1 MQLLRGDL
9 CLFRLPVRCLCP
21 ITNATGGS
29 GTTGRPARTG
39 PVDFAAIGQR
49 QHPDGMANQ
58 TKGRSGKI
66 LFALLTLCILS
77 AIAATV
83 LLANDYRNLNR
94 LLARFGY
101 EPIQARPAAR
111 EPLPHEIRG
120 NRIPR
125 PKVEIPERLVSN
137 LVPMETKFTR
147 PIRRDPKELC
157 TALARSGFVNA
168 GWKEGLAKGS
178 WECTSYREFLVGE
191 GGSGPASSAYLSIRG
206 SDEARLTSFRIKLNL
221 ENERDRADLTNA
233 AIGAVE
239 VFLNEVHWKDAPDI
253 VDNIRNLQEFDVIQ
267 FGNRIQL
274 KKEFGETPRYN
285 FIITPDRT
293 RPKNTYLPDYFNR
306 DKWLP
311 MPEPQMGPR

>member
-1 MQLLRGDL
+1 
-9 CLFRLPVRCLCP
+9 
-21 ITNATGGS
+21 
-29 GTTGRPARTG
+29 
-39 PVDFAAIGQR
+39 
-49 QHPDGMANQ
+49 MADQ
-58 TKGRSGKI
+58 SKGKSGKI

-101 EPIQARPAAR
+101 EPVQTRPAVRA
-111 EPLPHEIRG
+111 PLPHEIRG

-125 PKVEIPERLVSN
+125 PKVEIPERLVSD

-157 TALARSGFVNA
+157 TALEQSGFANA

-178 WECTSYREFLVGE
+178 WECTSYREFPAKV
-191 GGSGPASSAYLSIRG
+191 GGSGPGSSAYLSIRG
-206 SDEARLTSFRIKLNL
+206 SEEARLTSFRIKLNL
-221 ENERDRADLTNA
+221 ENAGDQTELTSA
-233 AIGAVE
+233 AIAALE
-239 VFLNEVHWKDAPDI
+239 VFLDEVRWKDAPDI
-253 VDNIRNLQEFDVIQ
+253 VENIRNLKEFDVVL

-274 KKEFGETPRYN
+274 KKEFSETPRYN

-306 DKWLP
+306 EKWLP
-311 MPEPQMGPR
+311 MPEPPMETR